1 MENQP
6 YKVLISVLGRF
17 HAFDLAKQL
26 NRHELLYKI
35 NTSLPKFKV
44 QEWDISADKIH
55 SNLYIELIRR
65 YSPNGWKKKAADW
78 AYKAQAISNKK
89 LLKNADI
96 FIGWSGSS
104 LEALLEAK
112 KMGKL
117 TILERGSTHYNYQMH
132 ILKEEYALYGKQF
145 EPNFQTWQRELQEY
159 ELADYISIPSTFVKN
174 TFIEH
179 GVPEEKLLVNP
190 YGVDLTHFK
199 KIEKKDQVFRII
211 TSGNLSIQ
219 KGTKYLLEAFDQL
232 NLDNAEIWHLGSIN
246 DDMKEWLSQYKNPN
260 VHFLGHKPQNELYQY
275 YSQGSVFVLM
285 SVQEGLAMV
294 QPQAMACGLPLIIST
309 NTGGSDLISEQGK
322 EGYVISIRD
331 VERLKQ
337 VLMELYNN
345 TDKLA
350 QMSQYAQKC
359 VENGFTWDDYG
370 DRYIKYLNQIWNNAR
385 GL

>member
-1 MENQP
+1 MKNKP
-6 YKVLISVLGRF
+6 YQVLISVSGRF

-26 NRHELLYKI
+26 DRYNLLYKI
-35 NTSLPKFKV
+35 NTTYPAFKV
-44 QEWDISADKIH
+44 QEWGISKGKIH
-55 SNLYIELIRR
+55 SNLYIELINRLI
-65 YSPNGWKKKAADW
+65 PKKFKKTAENFIGSM
-78 AYKAQAISNKK
+78 QAISNKRFI
-89 LLKNADI
+89 NQSDV

-117 TILERGSTHYNYQMH
+117 TILERGSTHYNYQVN
-132 ILKEEYALYGKQF
+132 ILKEEYALYGKKF

-159 ELADYISIPSTFVKN
+159 DLADYISIPSTFVKN
-174 TFIEH
+174 TFIEQ
-179 GVPEEKLLVNP
+179 GVPEEKLIVNP
-190 YGVDLTHFK
+190 YGVDLTNFK
-199 KIEKKDQVFRII
+199 RIDKKDQVFRII

-260 VHFLGHKPQNELYQY
+260 VHFLGHKPQNELYRY

-322 EGYVISIRD
+322 EGYVIPIRD
-331 VERLKQ
+331 VEKLKE
-337 VLMELYNN
+337 VLLELYKSPE
-345 TDKLA
+345 KLVK
-350 QMSQYAQKC
+350 MSQDVQKR
-359 VENGFTWDDYG
+359 VEKGFTWDDYG
-370 DRYIKYLNQIWNNAR
+370 KRYADFINNI
-385 GL
+385 G

>member
-1 MENQP
+1 MKNQP

-26 NRHELLYKI
+26 NQNELLYKI
-35 NTSLPKFKV
+35 NTSFPKFKV
-44 QEWDISADKIH
+44 QEWDISANKIH
-55 SNLYIELIRR
+55 SNLYIEFIRR
-65 YSPNGWKKKAADW
+65 YSPNRLKKKAVDW
-78 AYKAQAISNKK
+78 AFRAQAISNKK

-104 LEALLEAK
+104 LEALQEAK
-112 KMGKL
+112 KLGKL
-117 TILERGSTHYNYQMH
+117 TILERGSSHYNYQMK
-132 ILKEEYALYGKQF
+132 ILKDEYALYGKNF
-145 EPNFQTWQRELQEY
+145 KPNQITWQRELQEY

-174 TFIEH
+174 TFIEY
-179 GVPEEKLLVNP
+179 GISEEKLLVNP
-190 YGVDLTHFK
+190 YGVDLSHFK
-199 KIEKKDQVFRII
+199 KIEKKDQIFRII

-246 DDMKEWLSQYKNPN
+246 DDMKEWLSLYKNPN
-260 VHFLGHKPQNELYQY
+260 VYFLGHKPQNELYQY

-322 EGYVISIRD
+322 EGYVIPIRD
-331 VERLKQ
+331 VEKLKE
-337 VLMELYNN
+337 VLLDLYNN
-345 TDKLA
+345 PKKLA
-350 QMSQYAQKC
+350 KMSQDTQKR
-359 VENGFTWDDYG
+359 VEKGFTWDDYG
-370 DRYIKYLNQIWNNAR
+370 DRYVKYLNQIWNNER
-385 GL
+385 GG